1 MDIEKDTYLLLDS
14 KLITRTDKPK
24 MYNYK
29 LVQCGSYIQ
38 VYVYENLR
46 IKRPN
51 KVDYDDLNLKKIDV
65 SSDEIIEETK
75 EKESLKIFKGIE
87 EKNIIRTKLQCQR
100 IAKANMESWKTFV
113 TLTFEDNIKDI
124 QVANKKFQNFVRMI
138 KKHYDNFL
146 YLCVPE
152 FQKRGAIHYHLFTN
166 IDIDNKD
173 LMYVQKDN
181 PKFRHIKYWNCGF
194 NSVETIHDEPIKV
207 VGYIS
212 KYMTKDIDNRLFG
225 FRRFFYS
232 QNCITPKVCF
242 IDSLDKKEI
251 DFLQQKIQD
260 KELIYQNEYFNTY
273 DDSKVT
279 FLEFS
284 PSNNSLQQNIK
295 K

>member
-14 KLITRTDKPK
+14 KLITRTEKPK
-24 MYNYK
+24 IYNYK
-29 LVQCGSYIQ
+29 LVQCGEYIQ
-38 VYVYENLR
+38 LYVYQNTKV
-46 IKRPN
+46 KRPN
-51 KVDYDDLNLKKIDV
+51 KNDYDDLELKKINFEKQTTKV
-65 SSDEIIEETK
+65 KVINQLKETNEIEMR
-75 EKESLKIFKGIE
+75 
-87 EKNIIRTKLQCQR
+87 NIIRSKLQCQR

-138 KKHYDNFL
+138 KKHYDNFM

-166 IDIDNKD
+166 IDIENND

-181 PKFRHIKYWNCGF
+181 PKFRHIKFWNCGF
-194 NSVETIHDEPIKV
+194 NSVEAIHDEPVKV
-207 VGYIS
+207 IGYIS

-242 IDSLDKKEI
+242 IDSVDKKEI

-260 KELIYQNEYFNTY
+260 KELIYQNEYCNNY

-284 PSNNSLQQNIK
+284 PSNSSLQQNIK